1 MWPLGSSG
9 MVPDCAISAPV
20 ELYNS
25 YWYETAGCVL
35 STRSWISRPGLAV
48 ETRAPSAGATCCG
61 TASDETAM
69 LTETGKLTNE
79 SATGGASV
87 TVKVAVYGSEL
98 DASCGMTQVN
108 SPLDSVVERFQ
119 VVTTLPFASV
129 R

>member
-48 ETRAPSAGATCCG
+48 ETRAPRNLYRLEPGQRCAVPPK
-61 TASDETAM
+61 TAHHVQGVE
-69 LTETGKLTNE
+69 
-79 SATGGASV
+79 GGPCKFLIV
-87 TVKVAVYGSEL
+87 QGVGVYDFIPVG
-98 DASCGMTQVN
+98 
-108 SPLDSVVERFQ
+108 
-119 VVTTLPFASV
+119 
-129 R
+129 